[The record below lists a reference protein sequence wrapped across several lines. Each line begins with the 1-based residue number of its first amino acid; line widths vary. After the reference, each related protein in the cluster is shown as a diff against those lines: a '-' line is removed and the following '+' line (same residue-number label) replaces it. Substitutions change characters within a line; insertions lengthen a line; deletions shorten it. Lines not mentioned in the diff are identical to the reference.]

1 MAKRGG
7 ALHVA
12 TTRREYKGKVYE
24 THLLRRSFREGKKVK
39 HETLGNLSHLPAELI
54 EIIRR
59 SLAGKKFVS
68 AEDSFQIERSLPYG
82 HVRAVLGTMRKLGL
96 EDLVASKRSRERD
109 IVLALVAER
118 ILHPASKL
126 GTVRL
131 WGESVLG
138 EELGVGKVHVNEVY
152 GALDWLLQRQ
162 RAIEKKL
169 ARRHLSEG
177 ALALYDVSS
186 SYYEGST
193 CPLARF
199 GHCRDGRGD
208 LPIIVYG
215 VLADG
220 DGRPVAMEVYPGD
233 TGDPTTVPDQ
243 VSKLRGGFGLGR
255 VVLVGDRGMLT
266 HAKIEALKEHP
277 GLGWISALRSADI
290 RKLREDGRLP
300 ATLFDETGLAE
311 VVSPDFPGERLVA
324 CFNPAL
330 CEERGRKREALLEAT
345 ERALEKVA
353 AQAAKRTRKPLSDE
367 QIGFKVGKALG
378 RYKMGKHIR
387 WEAKGGRLIWR
398 RDEESVR
405 REKDLDGIYIVRTSE
420 PAEHLSAS
428 DTVRAYKGLSSVE
441 RAFRCMKGIDLKVR
455 PIFLSTS
462 PHVRAHFFLCMLAYY
477 VEWHMRR
484 DLAPLLFEDEDLPSS
499 RLSRD
504 PVAPARSSESAKAKK
519 ATRRTQDGLEV
530 HSFETLLAALATQCR
545 NTCRMNVEGSPAFY
559 RITDATPL
567 QLRAY
572 QLLGL

>member
-1 MAKRGG
+1 
-7 ALHVA
+7 
-12 TTRREYKGKVYE
+12 
-24 THLLRRSFREGKKVK
+24 
-39 HETLGNLSHLPAELI
+39 
-54 EIIRR
+54 
-59 SLAGKKFVS
+59 
-68 AEDSFQIERSLPYG
+68 
-82 HVRAVLGTMRKLGL
+82 
-96 EDLVASKRSRERD
+96 
-109 IVLALVAER
+109 
-118 ILHPASKL
+118 
-126 GTVRL
+126 
-131 WGESVLG
+131 
-138 EELGVGKVHVNEVY
+138 
-152 GALDWLLQRQ
+152 
-162 RAIEKKL
+162 
-169 ARRHLSEG
+169 
-177 ALALYDVSS
+177 
-186 SYYEGST
+186 
-193 CPLARF
+193 
-199 GHCRDGRGD
+199 
-208 LPIIVYG
+208 
-215 VLADG
+215 
-220 DGRPVAMEVYPGD
+220 
-233 TGDPTTVPDQ
+233 
-243 VSKLRGGFGLGR
+243 
-255 VVLVGDRGMLT
+255 
-266 HAKIEALKEHP
+266 
-277 GLGWISALRSADI
+277 
-290 RKLREDGRLP
+290 
-300 ATLFDETGLAE
+300 
-311 VVSPDFPGERLVA
+311 VA